1 MIVEHLAEQETALAA
16 DLGRTCALATR
27 CQRDL
32 QACAA
37 AYGEL
42 FPARPFDPAFFAAL
56 SMVTAFG
63 SPWASPDELR
73 AVGRASLWIFA
84 VDRLVDQVAGS
95 RAEAEALVAEC
106 LAAAETGPGGDAPAV
121 VRFLTDLRDDLA
133 AAPAFAALRPVWLD
147 RLGRTL
153 RAMVREWRWKEE
165 GAPVS
170 LDEYLDGAD
179 GCGSSFVNVSHWIRT
194 GDPWTVGH
202 IDELLRVGDEVQRYL
217 RLLNDLATRE
227 RERGQGDANALAF
240 GAGAA
245 EVTARMNEIR
255 GRCLTLLGPVR
266 ARSPRAA
273 AYLERQIGFN
283 TGFYGLVD
291 YWGELERA

>member
-32 QACAA
+32 EACAA

-42 FPARPFDPAFFAAL
+42 FPARPFDSAFFAAL

-165 GAPVS
+165 GLPVS

-194 GDPWTVGH
+194 GDPWTIGH
-202 IDELLRVGDEVQRYL
+202 IDELLPVGDEVQRYL

>member
-1 MIVEHLAEQETALAA
+1 MILQQLAGEETALAA
-16 DLGRTCALATR
+16 DLGRTCALAAR

-32 QACAA
+32 QAGAA
-37 AYGEL
+37 PYGDL
-42 FPARPFDPAFFAAL
+42 FPARPFDPAFFAGV

-63 SPWASPDELR
+63 SPWASPGELR

-95 RAEAEALVAEC
+95 RAEVETLVAEC
-106 LAAAETGPGGDAPAV
+106 LAAAGAGPAQDAPAV
-121 VRFLTDLRDDLA
+121 VRYLTDLRDELA
-133 AAPAFAALRPVWLD
+133 AEPAYPALGPVWLD

-153 RAMVREWRWKEE
+153 RAMVQEWRWREE

-170 LDEYLDGAD
+170 LDEYLQGAD

-194 GDPWTVGH
+194 GDPWTLGN
-202 IDELLRVGDEVQRYL
+202 IDELLRVSDEVQRYL

-227 RERGQGDANALAF
+227 RERALGDANALAF
-240 GAGAA
+240 GVGVD

-255 GRCLTLLGPVR
+255 RRCLTLLEPVR
-266 ARSPRAA
+266 AGSRRTA

-283 TGFYGLVD
+283 TGFYGLAD
-291 YWGELERA
+291 YWGERERA